1 MATRRAAGRE
11 NRAGQGEYRG
21 SAYVRGTA
29 VRQVDVRRQ
38 LEQPRKQLS
47 RTTRKNRQRA
57 KYMNFAYVMFLSA
70 ALVMTG
76 IMLISYIRLEAGITT
91 SVQEVARLESQLNNL
106 KLENDEALNRIDSAV
121 DLEEVR
127 RIAIT
132 QLGMVYAQEGQIV
145 EIPSDGSDY
154 VRQFTEIHK

>member
-1 MATRRAAGRE
+1 M
-11 NRAGQGEYRG
+11 
-21 SAYVRGTA
+21 
-29 VRQVDVRRQ
+29 
-38 LEQPRKQLS
+38 S

>member
-1 MATRRAAGRE
+1 M
-11 NRAGQGEYRG
+11 
-21 SAYVRGTA
+21 
-29 VRQVDVRRQ
+29 
-38 LEQPRKQLS
+38 
-47 RTTRKNRQRA
+47 
-57 KYMNFAYVMFLSA
+57 
-70 ALVMTG
+70 
-76 IMLISYIRLEAGITT
+76 
-91 SVQEVARLESQLNNL
+91 
-106 KLENDEALNRIDSAV
+106 

>member
-11 NRAGQGEYRG
+11 NRTGQGQYRG
-21 SAYVRGTA
+21 SAYVRGTS

-57 KYMNFAYVMFLSA
+57 KYMNFAYVMFLSV
-70 ALVMTG
+70 ALVVTG